1 MKKEELISLIYEWQT
16 VVLNRKGVTR
26 ETEKK
31 ILAVLGS
38 KPIKIITGF
47 RRSGKSF
54 LVQQIIQKGIK
65 NGLFEKDNFLYINF
79 EDYRLDEYT
88 TNKHLEKIY
97 RVFKEN
103 ICTPKGRKIIVFDE
117 IQKIKNWDKFI
128 CTLYEKETNL
138 ELIIT
143 GSNSEM
149 LSSELSSKLSGRFI
163 EFSITPFSF
172 REYLLYHSI
181 TCDNRKEYLRNKDK
195 INKAFYDFLC
205 FGGLPETFEI
215 NTPEAKLSY
224 CYGIITK
231 IILDDVVKRFKVD
244 NVELLEKIYRYL
256 TAESGK
262 LISFQNICNYAIQL
276 GHNTKLETVIKYVGY
291 LQKAFAL
298 FEVNKFDWS
307 QKKVF
312 AGQKK
317 YYSIDTGLISVFR
330 KITENYSFRL
340 ENIVALELYRRN
352 KNLYFGRN
360 YQGKE
365 IDFIV
370 SENDQWNKF
379 QVCAELTDQNIDR
392 ETSVFGLSD
401 KYLSGS
407 NYLLTLD
414 DFKKNIPA
422 VIHENLIEW
431 LLGF

>member
-143 GSNSEM
+143 GSI
-149 LSSELSSKLSGRFI
+149 FI
-163 EFSITPFSF
+163 
-172 REYLLYHSI
+172 
-181 TCDNRKEYLRNKDK
+181 
-195 INKAFYDFLC
+195 
-205 FGGLPETFEI
+205 
-215 NTPEAKLSY
+215 
-224 CYGIITK
+224 
-231 IILDDVVKRFKVD
+231 
-244 NVELLEKIYRYL
+244 
-256 TAESGK
+256 
-262 LISFQNICNYAIQL
+262 
-276 GHNTKLETVIKYVGY
+276 
-291 LQKAFAL
+291 
-298 FEVNKFDWS
+298 
-307 QKKVF
+307 
-312 AGQKK
+312 
-317 YYSIDTGLISVFR
+317 
-330 KITENYSFRL
+330 
-340 ENIVALELYRRN
+340 
-352 KNLYFGRN
+352 
-360 YQGKE
+360 
-365 IDFIV
+365 
-370 SENDQWNKF
+370 
-379 QVCAELTDQNIDR
+379 
-392 ETSVFGLSD
+392 
-401 KYLSGS
+401 
-407 NYLLTLD
+407 
-414 DFKKNIPA
+414 
-422 VIHENLIEW
+422 
-431 LLGF
+431 